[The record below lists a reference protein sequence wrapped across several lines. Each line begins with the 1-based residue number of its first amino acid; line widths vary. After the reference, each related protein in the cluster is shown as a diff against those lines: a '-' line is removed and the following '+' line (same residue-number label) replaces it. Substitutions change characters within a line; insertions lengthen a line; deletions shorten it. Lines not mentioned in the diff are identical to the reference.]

1 MKVKEKMLRV
11 AKKTPHFMLKILSGL
26 DMELGKNLGIS
37 KIFPEAIQIIGELG
51 LVIDGES
58 QSQI

>member
-1 MKVKEKMLRV
+1 MLRV